1 MMVETKSCATQVSQP
16 CVQSCNLPAG
26 LNALEMDKNTSV
38 HVLSLS
44 EYYVC
49 SDLCDCQKQGL
60 SDRTKKIL
68 HLSTVS

>member
-16 CVQSCNLPAG
+16 SVQSCNLATG

-49 SDLCDCQKQGL
+49 SDLCDCHKQGL
-60 SDRTKKIL
+60 SDRTKKKSCI
-68 HLSTVS
+68 